1 MLRGSILVILYS
13 FSFVI
18 VFGHFISRMFLN
30 CFLWNASIF
39 SFSVSVNAHSSLLY
53 IIEFMNAMKSLIFIV
68 KEMCFDLNSSLR
80 FFMLS
85 ITSGFLL
92 SVSSFVPKQL
102 PNSLHFLQSGF
113 GLVISLGL

>member
-1 MLRGSILVILYS
+1 MLSLKCVD
-13 FSFVI
+13 
-18 VFGHFISRMFLN
+18 
-30 CFLWNASIF
+30 F

-53 IIEFMNAMKSLIFIV
+53 NIIEFMNAMKSLIFMV
-68 KEMCFDLNSSLR
+68 KEMCFDLKTSVI

-85 ITSGFLL
+85 ITSVFIL
-92 SVSSFVPKQL
+92 SISSFAPKQL